1 MMLSA
6 VVAIASL
13 LATVPASPLVSHL
26 DAGSLFGRTSCG
38 TNTPL
43 SCHNTTKQ
51 TNLCCF
57 ESPGGSILQTQFWD
71 TDPSTGPT
79 NSWTIHGL
87 WPDHCDN
94 SYSENCDPSRY
105 YSSITDWL
113 TTPQILENAGA
124 TDVLSYMQTYWKN
137 DPDDGSDE
145 ELWEHEWDTH
155 GTCYSTLEPSCI
167 SSSVQGQD
175 AVYFFTRVVNT
186 FQTLNTYNFLSS
198 QGITPSSSTTHT
210 LSSLQS
216 ALTAAYGFTPAL
228 TCDGSDLNQAAYYF
242 NLQGSLIDG
251 TLLPYN
257 APSGSSDC
265 PSSGI
270 KYLPKSGSGG
280 GAPTTTSSGSGG
292 GSPTTT
298 SSGSGPT
305 GGSGGSLPS
314 KGTIESSTGTG
325 CLLSY
330 GTWSTQTCAT
340 FTYSGSTSAF
350 TMTSSKGKCGVQSG
364 ALTCG
369 SGVTSGTFTAV
380 SSGSQLLL
388 AYQGSTSFSA
398 DAVPSGETQETV
410 YTGTSY
416 SKTLSLVL

>member
-1 MMLSA
+1 MTFWA
-6 VVAIASL
+6 TVAIASL
-13 LATVPASPLVSHL
+13 ASTVAASPLVSHL

-38 TNTPL
+38 TSTPL

-71 TDPSTGPT
+71 TSPSTGPS

-94 SYSENCDPSRY
+94 SFSENCDPSRD
-105 YSSITDWL
+105 YSSITN
-113 TTPQILENAGA
+113 ILQNAGA
-124 TDVLSYMQTYWKN
+124 TDILSYMQTYWKN

-145 ELWEHEWDTH
+145 EFWEHEWSTH
-155 GTCYSTLEPSCI
+155 GTCYSTLQPSCI
-167 SSSVQGQD
+167 SGGVQGQD

-186 FQTLNTYNFLSS
+186 FKTLNTYNFLSS
-198 QGITPSSSTTHT
+198 EGIAPSSSTTHT

-216 ALTAAYGFTPAL
+216 ALKSAYGFTPAL
-228 TCDGSDLNQAAYYF
+228 TCDGSDLNQISYYF

-251 TLLPYN
+251 TLVPYN

-280 GAPTTTSSGSGG
+280 GSPTSTGG
-292 GSPTTT
+292 GSI
-298 SSGSGPT
+298 PT
-305 GGSGGSLPS
+305 GGSGSLPS
-314 KGTIESSTGTG
+314 KGTIQSSTGTG
-325 CLLSY
+325 CLLSLA
-330 GTWSTQTCAT
+330 TWSTQTCAT
-340 FTYSGSTSAF
+340 FTYSGSASGF
-350 TMTSSKGKCGVQSG
+350 TMTSSKGECGVLSG

-369 SGVTSGTFTAV
+369 SGVSSSTFTAV
-380 SSGSQLLL
+380 TSGGQLLL

-398 DAVPSGETQETV
+398 NAVPSGETQETV
-410 YTGTSY
+410 FTGTSH
-416 SKTLSLVL
+416 SQKLSFVL